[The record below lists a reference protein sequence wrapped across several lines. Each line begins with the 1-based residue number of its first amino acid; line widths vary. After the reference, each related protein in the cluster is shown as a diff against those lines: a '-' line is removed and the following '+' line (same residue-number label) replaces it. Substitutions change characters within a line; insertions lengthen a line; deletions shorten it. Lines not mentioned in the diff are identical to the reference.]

1 MTQDHQRGQS
11 GPFARLT
18 TTGRRDGKVAS
29 MRRIKLTVL
38 LAAAALATGAA
49 AATTAHADSIVYV
62 KQGNLFLTSA
72 DGAKGYQLTYDG
84 NYSSPSQAD
93 NGTIGALHGKQL
105 VRMDRSGKLLN
116 APIDAMGSDRAH
128 GIAGPYEPRI
138 SPDGTRFAYWFFVQT
153 SWSDYGNHVEWISTG
168 SYGAWT
174 YADHFT
180 DPSSEGEFNRTFV
193 QPEWISNDRLVGTHG
208 FWMNMW
214 TWKVGTHL
222 TDGAEQF
229 WFGLSDPY
237 DPEWDVTPKHW
248 YDDPSLS
255 RDGSKLAMTGSAA
268 VSVDTSVYIVQT
280 HGPAWVG
287 EPPYAIDYL
296 NGDTPVAEPE
306 IRCHLDAGGNV
317 VNPSWSQD
325 GNTLAFGAPNGVYAM
340 NVPSSFDCPQMQAKL
355 IAAGGTEPAF
365 GKADVDMAQAPAPPT
380 GPTGPGKPDLPA
392 CGGCKPSDP
401 TAARVTL
408 TKVSLRPKAFRVAH
422 RAAKTAG
429 THVSFTLSAPAKVT
443 LTVTRRNGRPVKGS
457 VTVSGH
463 MGANTV
469 GFSGRLAGKTLTP
482 GAYRLTVTAKAPGS
496 APTTTSTAFS
506 VKR

>member
-1 MTQDHQRGQS
+1 
-11 GPFARLT
+11 
-18 TTGRRDGKVAS
+18 

-38 LAAAALATGAA
+38 LAAAALATGAT

-62 KQGNLFLTSA
+62 KQGNLYLTSS

-93 NGTIGALHGKQL
+93 NGTIGAVHGRQL

-116 APIDAMGSDRAH
+116 APIDAMGSDGAH
-128 GIAGPYEPRI
+128 GIAGPYEARI
-138 SPDGTRFAYWFFVQT
+138 SPDGTRFVYWFFVQT
-153 SWSDYGNHVEWISTG
+153 SWSDYGNMIEWIDTG
-168 SYGAWT
+168 SYTAWT

-180 DPSSEGEFNRTFV
+180 SPASESEFNRSLT
-193 QPEWISNDRLVGTHG
+193 QAEWISNDRVIGTQG

-214 TWKVGTHL
+214 TWKLGTGHGY
-222 TDGAEQF
+222 TSGAEQF

-248 YDDPSLS
+248 YDDPALS
-255 RDGSKLAMTGSAA
+255 RDGSKMAMTGSAS
-268 VSVDTSVYIVQT
+268 VGVDTSVYIVQT

-287 EPPYAIDYL
+287 EPPYTVDYL

-325 GNTLAFGAPNGVYAM
+325 GTTLAFGAPNGVYAM
-340 NVPSSFDCPQMQAKL
+340 NVPSSFDCAQMQAKL

-365 GKADVDMAQAPAPPT
+365 GKADVNMAQAPAPPT

-392 CGGCKPSDP
+392 CGSCQPSDP
-401 TAARVTL
+401 TAATVTL
-408 TKVSLRPKAFRVAH
+408 TKVSLKPKAFRVAH
-422 RAAKTAG
+422 RAANTAG

-443 LTVTRRNGRPVKGS
+443 LTVTRANGKPVKGS

-463 MGANTV
+463 KGANTV
-469 GFSGRLAGKTLTP
+469 AFSGRLAGKALAP
-482 GAYRLTVTAKAPGS
+482 GAYRLTLTAKVGAV